1 MSTQNLGNIEE
12 TMLKALS
19 HNDRATTSELAAM
32 LPDTSKDAIE
42 AARAKLEQRKLVE
55 PVPGSTTGQL
65 QLTAKGADTAIS
77 LPQEPSDGSGGGK
90 SVLS

>member
-1 MSTQNLGNIEE
+1 MTTQKLGNIEE

-19 HNDRATTSELAAM
+19 HSDRASTSELAAM
-32 LPDTSKDAIE
+32 LPETSKEAIE
-42 AARAKLEQRKLVE
+42 AARAKLEQHKLVE

-65 QLTAKGADTAIS
+65 QLTAKGADTAVT
-77 LPQEPSDGSGGGK
+77 LPLEPSDGSGGGK